1 MNNTSHGKIGYYFPT
16 PIESSLELEL
26 AEKLLP
32 IAKKYL
38 SNEKY
43 ITNTWNYKNT
53 FDGTLALANM
63 DDVSPFTNYVKARA
77 YSFLHNCGYDS
88 STLEFVVQVFFSE
101 MFNGD
106 FHKKHTHPNCVLSG
120 ILYLQTPE
128 NSAKLVVY
136 DPRPHR
142 KFVELAKSD
151 GMMNVINPAS
161 NPEASWDRV
170 VFTPEVGS
178 FLMWESWLEHE
189 VLTNQSIEGR
199 ITAVFNIR
207 IVDEHQR

>member
-16 PIESSLELEL
+16 PIESSVELEL

-32 IAKKYL
+32 IAKQYL
-38 SNEKY
+38 SNENY
-43 ITNTWNYKNT
+43 ITNMWNYKNT
-53 FDGTLALANM
+53 YDGMFGLAKM
-63 DDVSPFTNYVKARA
+63 DDVSPFTNYVKERA

-88 STLEFVVQVFFSE
+88 STLKFSVQVFFSE

-106 FHKKHTHPNCVLSG
+106 FHRRHTHPNCVLSG

-136 DPRPHR
+136 DPKPHR
-142 KFVELAKSD
+142 KFVSLSKSNV
-151 GMMNVINPAS
+151 MMNVS

-170 VFTPEVGS
+170 FFTPEVGS

-189 VLTNQSIEGR
+189 VPINQSIEGR

-207 IVDEHQR
+207 IVDEY